1 MPTKK
6 QAEEVVFNI
15 TFFQSAWVSNK
26 RSYKF
31 NEVYI
36 LLMCYKCINV
46 LKGLK
51 SSPEKRED
59 NCSTCLEEKS
69 EKIVEDKS

>member
-6 QAEEVVFNI
+6 QAEEVVFSI
-15 TFFQSAWVSNK
+15 TFFQSAWVSHK
-26 RSYKF
+26 CSYKF
-31 NEVYI
+31 NEVHI

-59 NCSTCLEEKS
+59 NRSTCLEEKS